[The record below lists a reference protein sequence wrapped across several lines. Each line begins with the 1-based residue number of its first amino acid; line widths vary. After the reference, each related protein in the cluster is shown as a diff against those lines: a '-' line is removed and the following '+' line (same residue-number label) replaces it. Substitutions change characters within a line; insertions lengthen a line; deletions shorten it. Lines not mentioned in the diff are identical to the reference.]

1 MADEKETQAQFD
13 LQVQINKVLQDRQGL
28 LKAQEK
34 ALSNQVQL
42 AVDLCKALKCEQLD
56 DIEKRL
62 GGVQEELKK
71 AAEEASRMG
80 DDLETAAER
89 GVSGSSR
96 LSGALK
102 KASEHVNAT
111 TGAAAGLGAGIVTAF
126 SAGFQTLM
134 NFGSG
139 IVGVLSSF
147 GRLGKAIFA
156 LPFRLLEGLFSVAQA
171 TGGGVSP
178 IRLELENIRKEFGS
192 LATNEGKAG
201 ASSLAQFRAQASNLA
216 GTGLTLRRVFGMGR
230 EGVAKAM
237 AYNTELMKALG
248 PAVGNFNA
256 VIEKSAVELAMYR
269 KGLGL
274 TAEQQ
279 AQMMKL
285 AQAAGKDP
293 VDAMRELASGAIN
306 MGAQFG
312 INAKLISGDVAQMR
326 QDFGNFGTLST
337 KELLQTSV
345 YARKLGIEVKSLTG
359 LISAFDNFEDAAQNA
374 AKLSQSMGMNIDTMK
389 MMNAQ
394 NPAER
399 LSLLQKAFRE
409 TGKSVDAMN
418 RQELKLLA
426 TQAGISEETA
436 KIAFSQ
442 RGLSMSYDQ
451 VQKAGS
457 KSEKKQLSQVEVM
470 KKLADSIERVF
481 GSGGGTQFKSFFD
494 AFSEG
499 FARGIIK
506 SKEFMAVSRAI
517 RRSLKEVYWGGVAIG
532 RMFVSL
538 FPGIKEMMSGLKSL
552 FDPARFRVLMS
563 GLMDVFR
570 IFFTDIQTDP
580 KAGVKNFIKNFK
592 TVFQD
597 FFSSGGDGVNSILE
611 GGKTFLTTIGKIF
624 TALLPIAVDGLV
636 ALFNKISEFI
646 TNPPQLETN
655 FGELFGKLAEAAG
668 SMLSA
673 LWQKISPS
681 LIKMFKTLFEKSL
694 PVIKTVG
701 AVLLSAVIG
710 KMILTAVTGALIGAA
725 VGGVGKM
732 IGGFF
737 TKAFSGTDAT
747 RAASDSGRALG
758 SSMAGGLTGFVEGL
772 GDFFKAF
779 AKIGAKDVLTAAL
792 KLVLISMIFM
802 PAVYVFAIAIAAIAS
817 LFTLETALTA
827 AIAMTAIAV
836 AAVSIKFAVD
846 ALSTLKPSVIGPAML
861 GAVLAGVFIF
871 TGALVLA
878 VALRAIS
885 VLFTGIDWMGVGIG
899 LLGMAVATAGIVAMM
914 YAASLLTPAVLGTAI
929 VGLATAAIFM
939 GVLLFL
945 LPYIKQF
952 GDEVSSNKIDP
963 EPYTSLATI
972 MMSMAAMAISS
983 ALMIVAGPLGISGL
997 GYAMLFM
1004 MALNNSFL
1012 PQLTQSA
1019 SGLEEFDAL
1028 SAAGSFALLAVTMLS
1043 LDALA
1048 LASAVMIVAGPLGIA
1063 GLGYAMLFMIA
1074 INEGFIPVLDNF
1086 FSTTSGVSYEQIA
1099 KKMTH
1104 LAVVATATAVIAG
1117 SIMEAGVVSI
1127 PAMIAIPLV
1136 SRFFKNATKIL
1147 LPSMTRFVSQLMPML
1162 RSLSSLDADA
1172 GELRSRIQLILDI
1185 VNSIS
1190 GMSSIA
1196 KQFGNIDKTPFE
1208 SHVGPTLESA
1218 TSFFDS
1224 VFENVT
1230 DLIRTLTETTL
1241 DENQIKSAAS
1251 MGNIIGAVG
1260 NLIKNLRPDPATL
1273 SSLKSKSLFGESSAS
1288 PEQIKAISDSMKDT
1302 IGVIKDNI
1310 VPLFGSIRTA
1320 ASQIGDAETMGPKV
1334 KIIADSFN
1342 VLGSFANV
1350 ISTVTKT
1357 LGGEKGTTTEK
1368 IAALK
1373 ETVEGI
1379 NKALFSG
1386 DNSAFR
1392 EAFNGIS
1399 ILIASIQDPA
1409 ALEPKIK
1416 IVADLFSVLGSFASS
1431 IAEVSKLMPPAGEGK
1446 KALTNSQ
1453 RLKELTN
1460 TVSTITD
1467 ALMGDGGTG
1476 GALTETFNKLKS
1488 LIDSLPTIGGKAF
1501 MQKVQAVSEIFG
1513 VLGKFSTSMKDI
1525 ISTTAGSGSGGA
1537 ADASKLG
1544 GVLGSINQGLFNGP
1558 GGGALMVIVNA
1569 LNRVVSADSV
1579 KSLVS
1584 NRRNITQLGDT
1595 FKVLGE
1601 MASSLSSISTANI
1614 TTNSSNIK
1622 SALDVFATLPEEITG
1637 RITTAKNSFNE
1648 LSALMARAGSD
1659 PGLATVIQMSNA
1671 LSGDG
1676 RVTVEHENV
1685 QINVNIIV
1693 QMSAEQI
1700 ARGILSVNNTTDL
1713 PTERFST
1720 TTSTT

>member
-96 LSGALK
+96 LSAALS

-216 GTGLTLRRVFGMGR
+216 GTGLTLRKVFGMGR

-394 NPAER
+394 NAAER

-418 RQELKLLA
+418 RTELKLLA

-494 AFSEG
+494 AFAEG

-517 RRSLKEVYWGGVAIG
+517 RQSLKAVYWGAVEIG
-532 RMFVSL
+532 RQFVKF
-538 FPGIKEMMSGLKSL
+538 FPGVKEMLSGLKDL
-552 FDPARFRVLMS
+552 FDPARYRAMMFALKGV
-563 GLMDVFR
+563 
-570 IFFTDIQTDP
+570 FTDFFKDLQTDP
-580 KAGVKNFIKNFK
+580 KAGVEKFIERFKNLFK
-592 TVFQD
+592 T
-597 FFSSGGDGVNSILE
+597 FFGAGGSGAKTFLE
-611 GGKTFLTTIGKIF
+611 GGKTFITTLGKIF
-624 TALLPIAVDGLV
+624 NALLPIAVDGLV
-636 ALFNKISEFI
+636 MIFEKVSEFI
-646 TNPPQLETN
+646 KNPPQLETN
-655 FGELFGKLAEAAG
+655 FGELFGKLAVAAG
-668 SMLSA
+668 TMLST

-681 LIKMFKTLFEKSL
+681 MIKMFKSLFEKSL

-779 AKIGAKDVLTAAL
+779 AKIGVKDVLTAAA
-792 KLVLISMIFM
+792 KLVLIGITFL
-802 PAVYVFAIAIAAIAS
+802 PAMFVFAVGVALVSSMFTMETAVTAVLAMTALAIAAAGMSMAIN
-817 LFTLETALTA
+817 ALA
-827 AIAMTAIAV
+827 VVNPGLIGKAILGAV
-836 AAVSIKFAVD
+836 AAGVFLV
-846 ALSTLKPSVIGPAML
+846 T
-861 GAVLAGVFIF
+861 GAFVLAG
-871 TGALVLA
+871 
-878 VALRAIS
+878 ALRMVS
-885 VLFTGIDWMGVGIG
+885 GMFYGIDWMGVGIG
-899 LLGMAVATAGIVAMM
+899 LLGMAIATAGIVAMM

-939 GVLLFL
+939 GVLFFL

-997 GYAMLFM
+997 GWAMLFM

-1012 PQLTQSA
+1012 PQLEKSA
-1019 SGLEEFDAL
+1019 SVLEEFDAL

-1048 LASAVMIVAGPLGIA
+1048 LASAVMVVAGPLGISGMGWA
-1063 GLGYAMLFMIA
+1063 SMFMIA
-1074 INEGFIPVLDNF
+1074 LNEGFLPVLNAF
-1086 FSTTSGVSYEQIA
+1086 FSTTAGVSYENIA
-1099 KKMTH
+1099 KVMTN
-1104 LAVVATATAVIAG
+1104 LATVAVATAVIAG
-1117 SIMEAGVVSI
+1117 SLIASGVAAI

-1136 SRFFKNATKIL
+1136 SDFFKYAADRL
-1147 LPSMTRFVSQLMPML
+1147 LPSLDKFVQALMPTL
-1162 RSLSSLDADA
+1162 RSLSSLEADA
-1172 GELRSRIQLILDI
+1172 SELNNKIELILSVADT
-1185 VNSIS
+1185 IS
-1190 GMSSIA
+1190 GMGAVA
-1196 KQFGNIDKTPFE
+1196 KQFGNIDISMFGT
-1208 SHVGPTLESA
+1208 HVGPTLEA
-1218 TSFFDS
+1218 AQSFFDS
-1224 VFENVT
+1224 VFTNIT
-1230 DLIRTLTETTL
+1230 SLMTTLTSSTL
-1241 DENQIKSAAS
+1241 DESQIKSAAAF
-1251 MGNIIGAVG
+1251 GNVLGAVG
-1260 NLIKNLRPDPATL
+1260 NLIKTLQPDPQTVAA
-1273 SSLKSKSLFGESSAS
+1273 LKSKGMFGSETGAS
-1288 PEQIKAISDSMKDT
+1288 PEQLKAISDSMKDT
-1302 IGVIKDNI
+1302 INVVKDNI
-1310 VPLFGSIRTA
+1310 GPLFTAISAAA
-1320 ASQIGDAETMGPKV
+1320 ASVGDPAIMGPKI

-1357 LGGEKGTTTEK
+1357 LGGEKGSTKEK
-1368 IAALK
+1368 IAALR

-1379 NKALFSG
+1379 NESLFSG
-1386 DNSAFR
+1386 DNSAFKKS
-1392 EAFNGIS
+1392 FDGIS
-1399 ILIASIQDPA
+1399 SLTTSIQDPA
-1409 ALEPKIK
+1409 ALEPKVK
-1416 IVADLFSVLGSFASS
+1416 IVASLFSVLGSFASA
-1431 IAEVSKLMPPAGEGK
+1431 IGDVSKLMPPPGEGK
-1446 KALTNSQ
+1446 KALTNSA

-1467 ALMGDGGTG
+1467 ALIGDGGNG
-1476 GALTETFNKLKS
+1476 GALTDTFNKLKS
-1488 LIDSLPTIGGKAF
+1488 LVDSLPETGGRAF
-1501 MQKVQAVSEIFG
+1501 LRKVQAVGEIFG
-1513 VLGKFSTSMKDI
+1513 VLGKFSTSIKDLL
-1525 ISTTAGSGSGGA
+1525 SVTAGEGGA
-1537 ADASKLG
+1537 TNASQLRTI
-1544 GVLGSINQGLFNGP
+1544 LSTINGALFDDTSGNGPILWISQGLNG
-1558 GGGALMVIVNA
+1558 LISQRSVI
-1569 LNRVVSADSV
+1569 
-1579 KSLVS
+1579 SLIS
-1584 NRRNITQLGDT
+1584 NRRSLASLSDV
-1595 FKVLGE
+1595 FKSLGE
-1601 MASSLSSISTANI
+1601 MSSALNSVATANI
-1614 TTNSSNIK
+1614 VSNANSIK
-1622 SALDVFATLPEEITG
+1622 SALDVFATIPEEIST

-1685 QINVNIIV
+1685 QINVNITV